1 MDHAITFSA
10 KIEELSTDG
19 ISLGVPDHIY
29 NEIKANDPNP
39 FWVKLEV
46 GREGVSGGALSS
58 LGKVTKRWTSMS
70 IKELASKIKGALVFT
85 DNHGDPGDTSRKSFG
100 RIVSGIADKVAGKTT
115 AYAIAY
121 IKDQAV
127 RDRIK
132 SGELNICSIEGMVN
146 AVQSAGEFIV
156 DSVASV
162 GGLLIAAGSKEVAGF
177 ANAGVLQS
185 VQELGEPNNKGE
197 KMTIELKDVRDFIVA
212 NGTAPEKLYGA
223 EQLANCDIVKGIAN
237 SATEEAKAN
246 AVKENQKVI
255 DEMKVANDALVARVK
270 PFEAEESKK
279 RLSKMMEENHDIK
292 QLPKIQAQAVID
304 LAVKNIGDIEG
315 KTDAELA
322 IMATGQI
329 ATGIDF
335 VKQLSG
341 KSVPQ
346 GNLAPEGVQPGD
358 DENPFM
364 TDGMKEANKK

>member
-1 MDHAITFSA
+1 MDHQVTFSA

-19 ISLGVPDHIY
+19 ISLGVPEHIY
-29 NEIKANDPNP
+29 DEIKASDPNP

-58 LGKVTKRWTSMS
+58 LGKVNKRWTSMS
-70 IKELASKIKGALVFT
+70 IKELASKIKGALIFT
-85 DNHGDPGDTSRKSFG
+85 DTHGDPSDTSRKSFG
-100 RIVSGIADKVAGKTT
+100 RIVSGIADKISGKTT

-121 IKDQAV
+121 IKDESV

-162 GGLLIAAGSKEVAGF
+162 GGLLIAAGNKENPGF

-185 VQELGEPNNKGE
+185 VQELGEPHDKGG
-197 KMTIELKDVRDFIVA
+197 KMTIELKDVKDFILA
-212 NGTAPEKLYGA
+212 NGTAPEKLFGA

-246 AVKENQKVI
+246 ALKENQKVI
-255 DEMKVANDALVARVK
+255 DEMKAENEALINRVK

-279 RLSKMMEENHDIK
+279 RLAKLMEENSDIK
-292 QLPKIQAQAVID
+292 QLPKNQAQAVID
-304 LAVKNIGDIEG
+304 NAVKNIGDIDG
-315 KTDAELA
+315 KTDAELSVIA
-322 IMATGQI
+322 NGQI
-329 ATGIDF
+329 KAGIDF

-346 GNLAPEGVQPGD
+346 GDPAPGGVQPDDGD
-358 DENPFM
+358 NKFM
-364 TDGMKEANKK
+364 PDSMKEALKK